1 MNNNNQKTVKMDT
14 MRMKD
19 IVAQL
24 VDIIYLLC
32 EAKGYDIKIILHQ
45 LTNLSDEERNSLN
58 LIFSQ
63 DIY

>member
-32 EAKGYDIKIILHQ
+32 EAKGCDIKIILHQ
-45 LTNLSDEERNSLN
+45 FTNLSDEERNSLN

>member
-19 IVAQL
+19 IVAQP